1 MAKWWATG
9 TTFFVRGFTV
19 EVEAVD
25 GDAARAAV
33 KLHQYA
39 MGEDVQEVCIEGL
52 GRVEPLATC
61 EPPPICASWE
71 ETRERPIAGP
81 ITEAVEKVVSHF
93 ARLAEET
100 GSKQLGAAVADAC
113 RKLEKG
119 LGGSALLAIGDVLPH
134 ATLAALPR
142 IVLCRRFPAP
152 TEGA

>member
-61 EPPPICASWE
+61 EPPPICAE
-71 ETRERPIAGP
+71 ERPIAGP

-100 GSKQLGAAVADAC
+100 GSTELGAAVADAC

-119 LGGSALLAIGDVLPH
+119 RGGSALLAIADVLPH

-142 IVLCRRFPAP
+142 LVLCRRFPAP